1 MNKIFVKEFH
11 RIMAEYLIPEHYISD
26 LHKKV
31 KRIINKGAHVIFNV
45 LEQSVPVKCRDS
57 THTTRYIKCDK
68 IEVSGEYKINGW
80 VFVAT
85 IKHGPEQNIIN
96 VANKTLEN
104 NIPAIYRTANKE
116 CEYCHIKRDRNDT
129 YLIYNETTHEW
140 KQVGKT
146 CLREY
151 TQGLNAE
158 ACASLVSVINELEK
172 LNNETT
178 RGIFDLEKVPVDFYV
193 EPMDV
198 VKRKAYL
205 YVKDNGYQSSVTGLA
220 FSMAVFRGANLPEST
235 DEEVEQV
242 TNYLEN
248 AENSAYISNAWAA
261 WCKRSFEAR
270 DGGLITSAIYSYF
283 KNEQKLVQQRTKE
296 RTLQNNI
303 NQASSGAVGD
313 KVTFTIKDFR
323 VLYLKN
329 INSYYSPAYPVY
341 KIIDTDGRAYIWSCS
356 TGFELKEGAKFE
368 GTIKKIAAYKGE
380 MQTTVIDCK
389 AVE

>member
-1 MNKIFVKEFH
+1 
-11 RIMAEYLIPEHYISD
+11 MAEYLIPEYYVSD
-26 LHKKV
+26 LRKKV
-31 KRIINKGAHVIFNV
+31 KRIANKGAHVIFDV
-45 LEQSVPVKCRDS
+45 LEQGIPVKYQGNA
-57 THTTRYIKCDK
+57 HMPRYIKCDK
-68 IEVSGEYKINGW
+68 IEFSGEYKINGW
-80 VFVAT
+80 IFVAT
-85 IKHGPEQNIIN
+85 IEHGPGQNIIK
-96 VANKTLEN
+96 VANRALEK
-104 NIPAIYRTANKE
+104 NIPIIYKTADKE
-116 CEYCHIKRDRNDT
+116 CEHCHIKRARNDT
-129 YLIYNETTHEW
+129 YLVYNETTHEW
-140 KQVGKT
+140 EQVGKT
-146 CLREY
+146 CLQGY

-158 ACASLVSVINELEK
+158 ACTSLVSVINELEK

-220 FSMAVFRGANLPEST
+220 FSMAVFRGADLPEST

-283 KNEQKLVQQRTKE
+283 KNEQRLVQQRTKE

-356 TGFELKEGAKFE
+356 TGFELKEGAKLE

>member
-1 MNKIFVKEFH
+1 
-11 RIMAEYLIPEHYISD
+11 MAEYLIPEYYVSD
-26 LHKKV
+26 LRKKV
-31 KRIINKGAHVIFNV
+31 KRITNKGAHVIFDV
-45 LEQSVPVKCRDS
+45 LEQGIPVKYQDNA
-57 THTTRYIKCDK
+57 HTTQYIKCDK

-80 VFVAT
+80 IFVAT
-85 IKHGPEQNIIN
+85 IEHGPEQNIIR

-104 NIPAIYRTANKE
+104 NIPIIYRTADKE
-116 CEYCHIKRDRNDT
+116 CEHCHIKRDRNDT

-140 KQVGKT
+140 EQVGKT
-146 CLREY
+146 CLQGY

-158 ACASLVSVINELEK
+158 ACTSLVSVMNEVEK
-172 LNNETT
+172 LNNDVNH
-178 RGIFDLEKVPVDFYV
+178 GIFNLEKVPVDSYV

-220 FSMAVFRGANLPEST
+220 FSMAVFRGADLPEAT
-235 DEEVEQV
+235 DEEVAQV

-261 WCKRSFEAR
+261 WSKRSFEAR

-283 KNEQKLVQQRTKE
+283 KNEQRLVQQRTKE
-296 RTLQNNI
+296 QALQNNI
-303 NQASSGAVGD
+303 KQTSLGTVGD
-313 KVTFTIKDFR
+313 KVIFTIKDFR

-341 KIIDTDGRAYIWSCS
+341 KIIGMDGKVFIWSCS
-356 TGFELKEGAKFE
+356 TGFELEEGLKLE
-368 GTIKKIAAYKGE
+368 GTIKKIADYKGE

-389 AVE
+389 VVE